1 LDEQELSSFGILS
14 ALTKQE
20 RLHKI
25 HRTLGGLEARTDPRS
40 SNGVSGKAGPHH
52 YPLPALIMASMRLSS
67 LLTLLFLS
75 GPTLALQVSSKSPC
89 TSLCLDASQNT
100 TSSSSTSSPTL
111 GSDISCLDSDYAA
124 TSSGRRFMSCVSC
137 LQTSTASDENG
148 SDQQWFLCKLPYK
161 GTRTQLTLLNR

>member
-1 LDEQELSSFGILS
+1 MDEQELSSFGILS

-100 TSSSSTSSPTL
+100 SSSSMTL

-124 TSSGRRFMSCVSC
+124 TTGGRKLMSCVSC
-137 LQTSTASDENG
+137 LLTSTASDENG
-148 SDQQWFLCKLPYK
+148 SDQRWFLCKLPYK
-161 GTRTQLTLLNR
+161 VTSDTTKIAK